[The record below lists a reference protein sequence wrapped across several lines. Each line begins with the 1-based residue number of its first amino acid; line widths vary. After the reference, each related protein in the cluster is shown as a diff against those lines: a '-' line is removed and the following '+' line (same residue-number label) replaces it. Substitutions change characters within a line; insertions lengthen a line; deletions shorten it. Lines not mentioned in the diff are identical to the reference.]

1 VTGYDLDV
9 QAREF
14 DEVMP
19 MFSADGKFNPK
30 AWDVIKQSF
39 ATLGIMDKVP
49 DTSKIITE
57 AYLPKM

>member
-1 VTGYDLDV
+1 
-9 QAREF
+9 
-14 DEVMP
+14 MP

-39 ATLGIMDKVP
+39 VTLGIMDKVP

-57 AYLPKM
+57 AYLPGRAGG